1 MTLSFSSTGLSGN
14 TVAQASS
21 VAREEGVDTAPTPYY
36 RDSPVL
42 VKDKIIEGY
51 IRTAQAAPGS
61 RADSIYFERI
71 ATATLID
78 NATNLYNNE
87 RYQDALGQFKN
98 ALSTPAGE
106 QLRVLNGLYLTNFKL
121 GRVA

>member
-1 MTLSFSSTGLSGN
+1 GVYRLTGTMTPVEVGNQGTFKINLALTELKTGN
-14 TVAQASS
+14 TVAQSS
-21 VAREEGVDTAPTPYY
+21 AVAREQGVDTAPTPYY

-42 VKDKIIEGY
+42 VKDKVIEGY
-51 IRTAQAAPGS
+51 IRTSQTPPGQ

-78 NATNLYNNE
+78 HATNLYNNE

-98 ALSTPAGE
+98 ALST
-106 QLRVLNGLYLTNFKL
+106 
-121 GRVA
+121 